1 MSTIIQQNIECNKSL
16 CHVPITPSAAN
27 KRWRSAFVS
36 IYCSRALL
44 SFFKESP
51 LDKKTARVSQNSSSI
66 ILDIKPANNRFKID
80 QASLT
85 ELVKEKNADKLQNIG
100 GVDGVASILE
110 MNVEFGIHGN
120 VEDITRRRESF
131 GSNSYKRPQRKS
143 FFHFVVKEF
152 KDLTIIIS
160 LLSVVSCLAFDMM
173 ENETLAGRGEDE
185 SLLAALFLVVISA
198 ISNFWQ
204 SRQFHKLS
212 ELCNNI
218 QIKVVRARLHQKVS
232 ILELVVGDV
241 VCLKIGDQV
250 PADGLF
256 LEGHSLKVEESSIT
270 QDESDHVE
278 VNCHHPFLFSGTKV
292 VDGYARMLVTSVG
305 KNTTWGEMMSSIS
318 HDTNELQ
325 TPLQVQLNKITS
337 SIRKVGLAIALLA
350 LVVLL
355 VRYFTGNTED
365 ESVIEEFHGS
375 KKKLCVMVKAMR
387 ILATA
392 TTIVELVIPK
402 GFSLAVKRTHVYSM
416 KKMMVDQA
424 MVRKLSAF
432 ETMGF
437 ATTICTDIAG
447 SLTLNQMKVTKFW
460 LGKES
465 FDAAAYSSI
474 APYFLELV
482 REGVAM
488 NTTSTAYRPT
498 SRFEIEF
505 LSNPTEKAILS
516 WAILELNME
525 MEQLMHNCKILSV
538 EAFNSHM
545 ERSGVLLRRMGDSTI
560 HVHWKGVAE
569 IILQM
574 CSSYYD
580 SSRIMKELDD
590 HERMKFEQ
598 IIQGMEASSLQCVAF
613 AHKQLSKED
622 QEYDTK
628 DKKIKEEGLTLLGL
642 VGLKDPCCPG
652 VRNAVEDCQFAGI
665 NIKMITGDNIFT
677 AKAIATECGILRP
690 CQDMVN
696 GLVIEGMEFR
706 NYTPEERMEKVDK
719 ICVMAKASPT
729 DKSLMVE
736 CLKQKGHIVA
746 VTGGG
751 INDAPTLKE
760 ADIGLSMGIHGTE
773 VARLSSDIVIL
784 DDNFASMAKV
794 LSWGR
799 CVHKNIQKFI
809 QFQLTMNVAAIIVNF
824 VAIIFVNQGLLTGV
838 QLLWV
843 NLITHYL
850 VALALATEQPTK
862 KLMEKPPMGWTK
874 PLITNN
880 MWRNLLAQAL
890 YQVVV
895 ILTLEFRGQL
905 IFNVCE
911 KVRDTLIFNT
921 FVLCQVFN
929 QLNARKLVE
938 ENIFKGIHSN
948 KLFLCIIA
956 ITIVLQVVMVEYL
969 KWIEDTESL
978 NWWQW
983 AACIG
988 MAIVSW
994 PVGWIVKWI
1003 PVPQKPSLSYPKN

>member
-1 MSTIIQQNIECNKSL
+1 MSTIIQENIECNKSL
-16 CHVPITPSAAN
+16 CHVPNTPSAAN
-27 KRWRSAFVS
+27 KRWRSAFVY
-36 IYCSRALL
+36 IYY
-44 SFFKESP
+44 
-51 LDKKTARVSQNSSSI
+51 
-66 ILDIKPANNRFKID
+66 NRFKID
-80 QASLT
+80 QTSLT
-85 ELVKEKNADKLQNIG
+85 ELVKERNVDKLQNIG
-100 GVDGVASILE
+100 GVDGVASMLE
-110 MNVEFGIHGN
+110 TNVEFGIHGN
-120 VEDITRRRESF
+120 DEDITRRRESF

-143 FFHFVVKEF
+143 LFHFVVKEF

-160 LLSVVSCLAFDMM
+160 LLSAVPCLAFDMM
-173 ENETLAGRGEDE
+173 DNETLAGRDEDE
-185 SLLAALFLVVISA
+185 SLIAALFLVVISA

-204 SRQFHKLS
+204 SKQFQKLS

-232 ILELVVGDV
+232 ISELVVGDV

-256 LEGHSLKVEESSIT
+256 LEGHSLKVEEPSIT

-305 KNTTWGEMMSSIS
+305 KNTTWGELMSSII

-325 TPLQVQLNKITS
+325 TPLQVRLNKLTS

-355 VRYFTGNTED
+355 VRHFTGNIAD
-365 ESVIEEFHGS
+365 ECVIGKFHGS
-375 KKKLCVMVKAMR
+375 KKKFCDMVKAMR

-402 GFSLAVKRTHVYSM
+402 GFSLAVKRTHVYAM
-416 KKMMVDQA
+416 KKMMLDQA
-424 MVRKLSAF
+424 MVRKLSAL

-482 REGVAM
+482 QEGVAM
-488 NTTSTAYRPT
+488 NTIGTSYRPS

-545 ERSGVLLRRMGDSTI
+545 KRSGVLLRRMGDSTI
-560 HVHWKGVAE
+560 HVHWKGAAE
-569 IILQM
+569 IILKM
-574 CSSYYD
+574 CSRYND
-580 SSRIMKELDD
+580 SSGIMKELDD

-628 DKKIKEEGLTLLGL
+628 NKKIEEEGLTLLGL
-642 VGLKDPCCPG
+642 VGLKDPCCLG
-652 VRNAVEDCQFAGI
+652 VRNAVEDCQYAGV
-665 NIKMITGDNIFT
+665 NIKMITGDNVFI
-677 AKAIATECGILRP
+677 ARAIATECGILRP
-690 CQDMVN
+690 GQDMVN
-696 GLVIEGMEFR
+696 GVVIEGMEFR

-746 VTGGG
+746 VIGGG
-751 INDAPTLKE
+751 INDAPALKE
-760 ADIGLSMGIHGTE
+760 ADIGLSMGIHGTK
-773 VARLSSDIVIL
+773 VVKLSSDIVIL

-794 LSWGR
+794 LRWGR

-809 QFQLTMNVAAIIVNF
+809 QFQLTVNVTAIIVNF
-824 VAIIFVNQGLLTGV
+824 VAFIFVNEGPLTGV

-843 NLITHYL
+843 NLITHNL
-850 VALALATEQPTK
+850 VALALAIEQPTK
-862 KLMEKPPMGWTK
+862 TLMEKLPVGWTM

-890 YQVVV
+890 YQTVV
-895 ILTLEFRGQL
+895 ILTLELKGRL

-911 KVRDTLIFNT
+911 KVKDTLIFNT

-929 QLNARKLVE
+929 QLNARKLME
-938 ENIFKGIHSN
+938 KNIFKGIHRN
-948 KLFLCIIA
+948 NLFFSIIA
-956 ITIVLQVVMVEYL
+956 TTIVLQVVMVEYL
-969 KWIEDTESL
+969 KWIEDTKGL
-978 NWWQW
+978 NWWEW

-994 PVGWIVKWI
+994 LVGWIVKRI
-1003 PVPQKPSLSYPKN
+1003 PVPQKPFLSYLKN